1 MVADAPLKI
10 PGSNIKNNHIKMKFF
25 QNLCAYCRALVFD
38 FRFRH
43 CRREADRRRALSG
56 KKQLVIVLNRR
67 PMVVSKQHIKKLVR
81 EGMYRK
87 GVTAADIE
95 AKAIYRTV

>member
-1 MVADAPLKI
+1 MV
-10 PGSNIKNNHIKMKFF
+10 KFF
-25 QNLCAYCRALVFD
+25 KALVFD
-38 FRFRH
+38 FRLRH

-56 KKQLVIVLNRR
+56 QKQLVITLNRR
-67 PMVVSKQHIKKLVR
+67 PAVVSKQHIKSLVR

-95 AKAIYRTV
+95 KAAIYVTR

>member
-1 MVADAPLKI
+1 MV
-10 PGSNIKNNHIKMKFF
+10 KFF
-25 QNLCAYCRALVFD
+25 KALIFD
-38 FRFRH
+38 FRLRH

-56 KKQLVIVLNRR
+56 QKQLVITLNRR
-67 PMVVSKQHIKKLVR
+67 PVVISKQHIKSLVR

-95 AKAIYRTV
+95 KAAIYVTL

>member
-1 MVADAPLKI
+1 MV
-10 PGSNIKNNHIKMKFF
+10 KFF
-25 QNLCAYCRALVFD
+25 KALIFD
-38 FRFRH
+38 FRLRH

-56 KKQLVIVLNRR
+56 QKQLVITLNRR
-67 PMVVSKQHIKKLVR
+67 PMVVGKQHIKSLVR

-95 AKAIYRTV
+95 KAAIYVTR

>member
-1 MVADAPLKI
+1 M
-10 PGSNIKNNHIKMKFF
+10 NIFKSIKAFF
-25 QNLCAYCRALVFD
+25 RAVVFD
-38 FRFRH
+38 CRLRH

-56 KKQLVIVLNRR
+56 QKQLVIVLDRR
-67 PMVVSKQHIKKLVR
+67 PLVVSTQHIKRLVR
-81 EGMYRK
+81 EGMYRR